1 MLYGEKS
8 REELNAHA
16 EKLFKKNYTR
26 TETRSLYDDIQRK
39 FGLSIRTVDE
49 MIHFR
54 KDIREYSTFEVFA
67 VVWFL
72 DRDCLNKYFTQK
84 EIDFFSNEKIEEE
97 KVQFPITF
105 DNMVQIADDQFIGK
119 ITAKQLMKLKAA
131 RLINYDADE
140 QRALSIVKSGGIE
153 IYKPFVNLKSVR
165 EIKNLMRDGKYIPDP
180 LTLNMPDGSDFSFSD
195 NTLTIYSLPT
205 GMMNLDDGYHRY
217 LAISQLHDED
227 ESFDYTMELRIIN
240 FSNPKANSFIFQ
252 QDQKTKMKKVVSDS
266 YNSNAIANKIVQR
279 LNQDPSSN
287 IQGMI
292 GRNDANINSS
302 ALAKLID
309 YFFVEKKYG
318 KSVEMSQVVI
328 IKNDLVVKFNLLTE
342 QDQVF
347 FDKYDNPLL
356 FVTVFVLS
364 SNVDPQKY
372 AEIILAIYDELSDE
386 EKGMM
391 DVVKAG
397 TVRKRAVNILT
408 KKIAK
413 YE

>member
-1 MLYGEKS
+1 
-8 REELNAHA
+8 
-16 EKLFKKNYTR
+16 
-26 TETRSLYDDIQRK
+26 
-39 FGLSIRTVDE
+39 
-49 MIHFR
+49 
-54 KDIREYSTFEVFA
+54 
-67 VVWFL
+67 
-72 DRDCLNKYFTQK
+72 
-84 EIDFFSNEKIEEE
+84 
-97 KVQFPITF
+97 
-105 DNMVQIADDQFIGK
+105 
-119 ITAKQLMKLKAA
+119 
-131 RLINYDADE
+131 
-140 QRALSIVKSGGIE
+140 
-153 IYKPFVNLKSVR
+153 
-165 EIKNLMRDGKYIPDP
+165 
-180 LTLNMPDGSDFSFSD
+180 
-195 NTLTIYSLPT
+195 
-205 GMMNLDDGYHRY
+205 
-217 LAISQLHDED
+217 
-227 ESFDYTMELRIIN
+227 
-240 FSNPKANSFIFQ
+240 
-252 QDQKTKMKKVVSDS
+252 MKKVVSDS
-266 YNSNAIANKIVQR
+266 YNTNAVANKIVQR

-318 KSVEMSQVVI
+318 KKVEMSQVVT

-356 FVTVFVLS
+356 FITMFVLS
-364 SNVDPQKY
+364 SNVNPQKY
-372 AEIILAIYDELSDE
+372 AEIILTIYDELSDE